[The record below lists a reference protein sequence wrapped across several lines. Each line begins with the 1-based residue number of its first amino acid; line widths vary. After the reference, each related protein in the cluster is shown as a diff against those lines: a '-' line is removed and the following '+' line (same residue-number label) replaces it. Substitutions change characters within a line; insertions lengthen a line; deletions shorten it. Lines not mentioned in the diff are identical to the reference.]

1 MIFKLSSPIIW
12 KWFKV
17 AAVPHGRD
25 GNMLLGTFVDRIYSF
40 ICFEVLIKKMLH
52 T

>member
-1 MIFKLSSPIIW
+1 MIFKLSTPIIW

-40 ICFEVLIKKMLH
+40 ICFEV
-52 T
+52 